1 MDNTN
6 EKLNTLLY
14 QKMFD
19 EQQEYRN
26 WLLSQ
31 PPEIILEYTYS
42 YTVRQDIL
50 LAAKYYNFSDEQALA
65 LLSSPSPLEDILHDF
80 EQIEGDYMDIIRGC
94 IETRANEKALYQG
107 DRFQSGVSP
116 A

>member
-1 MDNTN
+1 MSNTN

-14 QKMFD
+14 QKLFD
-19 EQQEYRN
+19 EHQKYKD

-31 PPEIILEYTYS
+31 SLETILEHTYA

-50 LAAKYYNFSDEQALA
+50 LAAEYYNFSDEQALA

-94 IETRANEKALYQG
+94 IETRANDIIEAQKQNKYK
-107 DRFQSGVSP
+107 
-116 A
+116 

>member
-31 PPEIILEYTYS
+31 PPETILEYTYS

-50 LAAKYYNFSDEQALA
+50 IAAEYYNFSNEQALA
-65 LLSSPSPLEDILHDF
+65 LLSSDFPLSDIFHDF
-80 EQIEGDYMDIIRGC
+80 EKIEGDYMDIILSC
-94 IETRANEKALYQG
+94 IETRANNIIEAQNKNE
-107 DRFQSGVSP
+107 
-116 A
+116 